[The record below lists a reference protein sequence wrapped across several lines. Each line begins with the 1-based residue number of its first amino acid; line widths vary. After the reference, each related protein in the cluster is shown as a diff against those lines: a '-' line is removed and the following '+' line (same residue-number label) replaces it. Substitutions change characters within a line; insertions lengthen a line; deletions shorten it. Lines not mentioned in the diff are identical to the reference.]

1 MERMRMSV
9 KKTSLKV
16 DSQKRRFIRLELKS
30 KVKFK
35 LVFHSHN
42 NGQPNSKKT
51 HPGIMLNISRGGILL
66 LTSVELQPDDFLA
79 ISFEI
84 PRLAS
89 LTNVLGKVKRAEKDK
104 KKYVVGI
111 EFCELAD
118 FYPYL
123 SIRNSS
129 ALPRGLESFR
139 HKFEDMLL
147 RRKLSAL
154 V

>member
-1 MERMRMSV
+1 
-9 KKTSLKV
+9 
-16 DSQKRRFIRLELKS
+16 
-30 KVKFK
+30 
-35 LVFHSHN
+35 
-42 NGQPNSKKT
+42 
-51 HPGIMLNISRGGILL
+51 MLI
-66 LTSVELQPDDFLA
+66 SVELQPDDFLA

-89 LTNVLGKVKRAEKDK
+89 LTNVLGKVKRVEKDK

-123 SIRNSS
+123 SIRNSTP
-129 ALPRGLESFR
+129 LPRGLESFR
-139 HKFEDMLL
+139 HKFEDLLL
-147 RRKLSAL
+147 RRRLSPL

>member
-1 MERMRMSV
+1 MPLR
-9 KKTSLKV
+9 KTSPRAN
-16 DSQKRRFIRLELKS
+16 SQKRRFIRLELKS
-30 KVKFK
+30 RVKFK
-35 LVFHSHN
+35 RVLHPNN
-42 NGQPNSKKT
+42 NGQSNSQKT
-51 HPGIMLNISRGGILL
+51 HPGIMLNISRGGMLM
-66 LTSVELQPDDFLA
+66 LTSAELEPDDFLA

-89 LTNVLGKVKRAEKDK
+89 LTNVLGKVKRVEKDK

-118 FYPYL
+118 FYPYM
-123 SIRNSS
+123 SMRNSA

-139 HKFEDMLL
+139 HKFEDLLL

>member
-1 MERMRMSV
+1 MHVSV
-9 KKTSLKV
+9 KKTSPTA
-16 DSQKRRFIRLELKS
+16 DSQKRIFIRLELKS

-35 LVFHSHN
+35 RMFHSPN
-42 NGQPNSKKT
+42 NGQSNSQKT
-51 HPGIMLNISRGGILL
+51 HPGIMLNISRGGMLL
-66 LTSVELQPDDFLA
+66 LTSAELEPDDFLA

-89 LTNVLGKVKRAEKDK
+89 LTNVLGKVKRVEKDK

-118 FYPYL
+118 FYPYM
-123 SIRNSS
+123 SIRNSA
-129 ALPRGLESFR
+129 ALPHGLESFR
-139 HKFEDMLL
+139 HKFEDLLL
-147 RRKLSAL
+147 RRKLAAL